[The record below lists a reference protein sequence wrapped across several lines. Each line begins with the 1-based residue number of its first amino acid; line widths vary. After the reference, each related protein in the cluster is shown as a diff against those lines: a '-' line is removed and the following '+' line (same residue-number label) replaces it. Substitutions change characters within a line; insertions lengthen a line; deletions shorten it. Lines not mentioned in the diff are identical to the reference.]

1 VAGANRSVVSSNK
14 DLADKT
20 EENTDAVDENT
31 ESQLDKLKKAI
42 KNSAGEIGD
51 IAEGFAEGGLMGAIV
66 SVIGKIIG
74 MFEKIEN
81 VSKVM
86 NPITTIFER
95 MIKVIEPIV
104 NQFLAPFVIILEK
117 IGEIIG
123 SILAPVFEVLIQVLH
138 PVLNVILTII
148 NTIQP
153 VIAILFNLLG
163 IISKLEPIMMITSL
177 ALELLGTVIA
187 FLYNYT
193 IRPVINAIIFII
205 GIVVNAIAAAVNF
218 IIGLLNKIPGVNIRE
233 VSGMDT
239 ESMYLQ
245 KIDAVSSG
253 NTSYDQT
260 PYEESKA
267 SGGSGSYSAAKDVI
281 VNIYFNSSFVNGDA
295 REIALAL
302 ERELESAHALGY

>member
-1 VAGANRSVVSSNK
+1 VVSSNK

-31 ESQLDKLKKAI
+31 ESQLDKLKDAI

-51 IAEGFAEGGLMGAIV
+51 IAEGFAQGGMMGAI
-66 SVIGKIIG
+66 SAVIGNIIS
-74 MFEKIEN
+74 MFAQIEN
-81 VSKVM
+81 VSKVL
-86 NPITTIFER
+86 NPISTIFER
-95 MIKVIEPIV
+95 MIEVIEPIV
-104 NQFLAPFVIILEK
+104 NQFLAPFVILLEK

-123 SILAPVFEVLIQVLH
+123 SILAPVFEVLIQALH
-138 PVLNVILTII
+138 PIINVVLTLI

-153 VIAILFNLLG
+153 IIAIVFNLLG
-163 IISKLEPIMMITSL
+163 ILLKLSPVITIVSL
-177 ALELLGTVIA
+177 VFELLGAAIA
-187 FLYNYT
+187 ALYNYA
-193 IRPVINAIIFII
+193 IRPVFNGIIFII
-205 GIVVNAIAAAVNF
+205 GIVVNAIATAVNF

-260 PYEESKA
+260 SYEES
-267 SGGSGSYSAAKDVI
+267 SGSSGSGSYSAAKDVI